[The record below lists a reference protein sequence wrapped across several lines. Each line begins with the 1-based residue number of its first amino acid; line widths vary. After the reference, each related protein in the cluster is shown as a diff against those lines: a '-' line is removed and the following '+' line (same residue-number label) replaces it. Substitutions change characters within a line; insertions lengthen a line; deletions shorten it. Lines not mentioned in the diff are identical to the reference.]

1 MKLLRLL
8 VLLLPVLCG
17 AYRPLPSTLYEF
29 PRPASLEPAVRFWKD
44 VFGRW
49 TQDQVVFFDGHDLAR
64 VYEIRR
70 LPPSDGTRLRERERE
85 SLRARWKEDLQADLE
100 ALGRRS
106 VDYDSLSGRRYRL
119 FALWGESRDPAT
131 YRDAAENI
139 RSQRGTREQFA
150 EGVARS
156 TRYLDAFRRI
166 LREEGVPE
174 ELVFLPHVES
184 SYRWDA
190 RSSVGAVGMWQ
201 FMATTARKYI
211 VVDQAVDER
220 LDPFTAARAAAR
232 YLKNAKEELGTWPL
246 AITSYNHGV
255 DGIRNAVLTT
265 GTRDIADIIANYDGP
280 LFGFMGRN
288 FYPEFLA
295 AMEVAEAL
303 VVDPQGLQ
311 LASPAEYDTFTL
323 PAYVKAPRLV
333 SAFGVDPEAL
343 RAMNPSITRTA
354 WAGDMHLTKGM
365 SLKLPAGT
373 GLHAEAAFAG
383 IPPSDRPLERPERTY
398 RVRRGDNLGSIAAR
412 HRTTVHVLQR
422 LNGIRNPNLL
432 RVGTLLRL
440 PG

>member
-17 AYRPLPSTLYEF
+17 AYRPLPGTLYAF
-29 PRPASLEPAVRFWKD
+29 PRPPALEPAIQFWKD

-49 TQDQVVFFDGHDLAR
+49 NEDQIVFFDGRDLSR
-64 VYEIRR
+64 IYEIRR
-70 LPPSDGTRLRERERE
+70 LPPADGTRLRERERE
-85 SLRARWKEDLQADLE
+85 SLRARWKQELQDDLE
-100 ALGRRS
+100 ALGRGG
-106 VDYDSLSGRRYRL
+106 VDYDALTGRPYRL
-119 FALWGESRDPAT
+119 FALWDESRDRGV
-131 YRDAAENI
+131 YRAAADNI

-156 TRYLDAFRRI
+156 TRYLDAFRKI

-184 SYRWDA
+184 SYRWNA
-190 RSSVGAVGMWQ
+190 RSSVGALGMWQ

-220 LDPFTAARAAAR
+220 LDPFSAAHAAAR
-232 YLKNAKEELGTWPL
+232 YLKNAREELGTWPL

-255 DGIRNAVLTT
+255 DGIRSAVLAT
-265 GTRDIADIIANYDGP
+265 GTRDIAAIIARYDGP
-280 LFGFMGRN
+280 LFGFHGRN

-295 AMEVAEAL
+295 AKEVAEDL
-303 VVDPQGLQ
+303 VANPEGLDLDP
-311 LASPAEYDTFTL
+311 PAAYDTFTL
-323 PAYVKAPRLV
+323 PAYVKVPRLL
-333 SAFGVDPEAL
+333 SAFALNAETL
-343 RAMNPSITRTA
+343 RAMNPSITPHA
-354 WAGDMHLTKGM
+354 WSGDLHLTKGM
-365 SLKLPAGT
+365 NLKLPPGT
-373 GLHAEAAFAG
+373 GLRAPVAFAD
-383 IPPSDRPLERPERTY
+383 IPATDRPTERPERTY
-398 RVRRGDNLGSIAAR
+398 RVQRGDSLGIIAAR
-412 HRTTVHVLQR
+412 HRTTVNALQR

>member
-8 VLLLPVLCG
+8 VLLLPVLLG
-17 AYRPLPSTLYEF
+17 AYRPLPGTFYEF
-29 PRPASLEPAVRFWKD
+29 PRPAALEPAIQFWKD

-49 TQDQVVFFDGHDLAR
+49 TEDQIVFFDGRDLSR
-64 VYEIRR
+64 IYEIRR

-85 SLRARWKEDLQADLE
+85 SLRARWKQELQDDLE
-100 ALGRRS
+100 GLGRGS
-106 VDYDSLSGRRYRL
+106 VDYDALTGRRYRL
-119 FALWGESRDPAT
+119 FTLWGESRDRDT
-131 YRDAAENI
+131 YRAAAENI

-156 TRYLDAFRRI
+156 TRYLDGFRRI

-184 SYRWDA
+184 SYRWNA
-190 RSSVGAVGMWQ
+190 RSSVGALGMWQ

-255 DGIRNAVLTT
+255 DGIRSAVLAT
-265 GTRDIADIIANYDGP
+265 GTRDIAEIIAGYDGP

-288 FYPEFLA
+288 FYPEFMA
-295 AMEVAEAL
+295 AMEVAQDL
-303 VVDPQGLQ
+303 VDNPEGLE
-311 LASPAEYDTFTL
+311 LAPPAVYDTFTL
-323 PAYVKAPRLV
+323 PAYVKVPRLL
-333 SAFGVDPEAL
+333 SAFGLSADTL
-343 RAMNPSITRTA
+343 RSMNPSITHHA
-354 WAGDMHLTKGM
+354 WSGDLHLTKGM
-365 SLKLPAGT
+365 DLKLPAGT
-373 GLHAEAAFAG
+373 GLRAQAVFAG
-383 IPPSDRPLERPERTY
+383 IPAKDRPVKRPQRTY
-398 RVRRGDNLGSIAAR
+398 RVRRGDSLGVIAAR

-432 RVGTLLRL
+432 RAGTLLRL

>member
-8 VLLLPVLCG
+8 ILLLPVLCG
-17 AYRPLPSTLYEF
+17 AYRPLPGSLYEF
-29 PRPASLEPAVRFWKD
+29 PRPASLEPAIRFWKD

-49 TQDQVVFFDGHDLAR
+49 NQDHVVFFDGRDLSR

-85 SLRARWKEDLQADLE
+85 SLRAAWKQDLRADLE
-100 ALGRRS
+100 TLGRSS
-106 VDYDSLSGRRYRL
+106 VDYDALTGRRYRL
-119 FALWGESRDPAT
+119 FTLWDGSRDPET
-131 YRDAAENI
+131 YRSAAETI

-156 TRYLDAFRRI
+156 NRYLKAFRRI
-166 LREEGVPE
+166 LAEEGVPQ

-184 SYRWDA
+184 SYRWNA

-201 FMATTARKYI
+201 FMASTARKYI

-232 YLKNAKEELGTWPL
+232 YLKDAKEELGTWPL

-255 DGIRNAVLTT
+255 DGIRSAILAT
-265 GTRDIADIIANYDGP
+265 GTRDIANIIARYDGP
-280 LFGFMGRN
+280 LFGFAGRN

-303 VVDPQGLQ
+303 IANPEDLE
-311 LASPAEYDTFTL
+311 LDSPTVFGTFSL
-323 PAYVKAPRLV
+323 PAYVKVPHLL
-333 SAFGVDPEAL
+333 SAFGLKAEEL
-343 RAMNPSITRTA
+343 RRMNPSISGHA
-354 WAGDMHLTKGM
+354 WSGDLHLTKGM
-365 SLKLPAGT
+365 DLKLPAGT
-373 GLHAEAAFAG
+373 ERRAEAAFAG
-383 IPPSDRPLERPERTY
+383 IPPEDRPLQRPERTY
-398 RVRRGDNLGSIAAR
+398 RVRHGDSLGLIAAR